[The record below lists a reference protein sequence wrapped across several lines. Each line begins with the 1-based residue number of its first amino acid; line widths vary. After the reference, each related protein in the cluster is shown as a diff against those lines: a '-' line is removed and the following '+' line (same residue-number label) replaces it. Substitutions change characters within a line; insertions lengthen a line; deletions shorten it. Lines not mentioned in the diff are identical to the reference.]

1 MVNRSAQII
10 VKEGD
15 IGAANRTFAGNFAAF
30 KVANG
35 VPEWVKFRV
44 DDVVDHIVE
53 L

>member
-1 MVNRSAQII
+1 MVNCSAQII

-15 IGAANRTFAGNFAAF
+15 IGAANRTFACNFAAF

-35 VPEWVKFRV
+35 VPEWVQFRV
-44 DDVVDHIVE
+44 DDVVGIVE